1 MPTPHPAPDQL
12 ADWRRWAES
21 YRDLPDWAPG
31 WMSEVVLALL
41 DALEEA
47 RVACAVKDEALET
60 VERTYY
66 STQTVP
72 TPGQEAHAMALVR
85 AALAVSSREPPH

>member
-1 MPTPHPAPDQL
+1 MPNSPPTAEQL
-12 ADWRRWAES
+12 ANWRKWAES

-41 DALEEA
+41 DALEKA

-60 VERTYY
+60 VDRVYY

-85 AALAVSSREPPH
+85 VALAVSSREPPH